1 MRILAIETSCDET
14 SMALVDMGI
23 NAQNELNMTIHS
35 HFTASQAQYHAQFGG
50 VFPAMA
56 KLEHIKACVPL
67 LHTTFMESKISIP
80 ENEWAQINLDT
91 NKTEN
96 INKILHREIDIANG
110 LNEFCKNQKFPK
122 IDLICVTNGP
132 GLEPALYVGINFAR
146 ALSEIMNIPVVG
158 INHML
163 GHLYSSI
170 LPTDTM
176 HTNIKLNDLPD
187 HAIALLVSGG
197 HTELIE
203 LKGQNSKGKSIE
215 YKLLGATV
223 DDAVGEAYDKV
234 ARLMGLSY
242 PGGPLVA
249 KLAEEA
255 RKNMSSDISKP
266 IFPRP
271 MLHSKNYDFSYS
283 GLKTAVMYYLR
294 DLLSRQAG
302 NPISE
307 NEKLSLALAF
317 EESAIEV
324 LVKKTNRAMEE
335 FAIDTL
341 LVGGGVSANNYLRTE
356 LQKIAEKNNFT
367 VHFPLQSLTGDNA
380 LMIAIA
386 CGIEYLNKEI
396 INEKDS
402 IVANGMLSVA

>member
-23 NAQNELNMTIHS
+23 NDSSQINMTIHG

-56 KLEHIKACVPL
+56 KLEHIKACLPL
-67 LHTTFMESKISIP
+67 THTIFAESKISIP
-80 ENEWAQINLDT
+80 EDKWININLNVDQI
-91 NKTEN
+91 EN
-96 INKILHREIDIANG
+96 INKILHREIELASG
-110 LNEFCKNQKFPK
+110 LVQFCKTESFPK
-122 IDLICVTNGP
+122 IDLIAVTNGP

-146 ALSEIMNIPVVG
+146 ALSEIMNVPVVG
-158 INHML
+158 ANHML

-176 HTNIKLNDLPD
+176 HENILLKDIPN

-203 LKGQNSKGKSIE
+203 ILGGPTSR

-234 ARLMGLSY
+234 ARLMGLGY

-249 KLAEEA
+249 KLAQEKRE
-255 RKNMSSDISKP
+255 RPKTLETSNYKLETIKL
-266 IFPRP
+266 PRP

-294 DLLSRQAG
+294 D
-302 NPISE
+302 NPIK
-307 NEKLSLALAF
+307 NEDDKLALAYEF
-317 EESAIEV
+317 EEAAIEV
-324 LVKKTNRAMEE
+324 LVKKTTK
-335 FAIDTL
+335 AIDESGADTL
-341 LVGGGVSANNYLRTE
+341 LVGGGVSANNYLRNQ
-356 LQKIAEKNNFT
+356 LQKSGEENNFT

-380 LMIAIA
+380 LMIALA
-386 CGIEYLNKEI
+386 SGIEYLNKEI
-396 INEKDS
+396 IDQKDT
-402 IVANGMLSVA
+402 IKANGMLSVA

>member
-14 SMALVDMGI
+14 SMALVDIAI

-67 LHTTFMESKISIP
+67 LHTTFMESKISIS
-80 ENEWAQINLDT
+80 EDEWAQINLDA

-110 LNEFCKNQKFPK
+110 LNEFCKNEKFPK

-146 ALSEIMNIPVVG
+146 ALSEIMDIPVVG

-176 HTNIKLNDLPD
+176 HTNIKLNNLPD

-203 LKGQNSKGKSIE
+203 LLGGPTSK

-255 RKNMSSDISKP
+255 RKNISSDILKP
-266 IFPRP
+266 TFPRP

-294 DLLSRQAG
+294 DY
-302 NPISE
+302 PINTDE
-307 NEKLSLALAF
+307 DKMALALAF
-317 EESAIEV
+317 EEAAIEV

-335 FAIDTL
+335 LSVDTL
-341 LVGGGVSANNYLRTE
+341 LVGGGVSANNYLRSE

-386 CGIEYLNKEI
+386 CGIQYLNKDI
-396 INEKDS
+396 INQKDT